1 MEISILVETSSFI
14 YTRTAP
20 NINSTFDSRFHPG
33 CYSTTDTSDNPSIT
47 SGLVLDADAT
57 KNLYP
62 LQCRLVQILLVY
74 FRVELRTLYT
84 RPLLKDKFSTTANYY
99 QQRHHHDRLLNLQL
113 GNIFS
118 MTMTM
123 DYRMHHHRRCRYVT
137 SVSISDGPSFDP
149 SSFLIICPIDVRS
162 FDPIHGPS
170 NYPSL
175 SRGSICI
182 LII

>member
-1 MEISILVETSSFI
+1 MEIGSTDRFQFQFLLHMEISIPVGTILIGTSGFINTRAVPSI
-14 YTRTAP
+14 YTRTVP

-62 LQCRLVQILLVY
+62 LQCQLVQIMLIS
-74 FRVELRTLYT
+74 FQVELRRSYT
-84 RPLLKDKFSTTANYY
+84 RSLLKDRVSITANYY
-99 QQRHHHDRLLNLQL
+99 QHYHHDRLLNLQL

-123 DYRMHHHRRCRYVT
+123 DYYMHHHRRCR
-137 SVSISDGPSFDP
+137 
-149 SSFLIICPIDVRS
+149 
-162 FDPIHGPS
+162 
-170 NYPSL
+170 
-175 SRGSICI
+175 
-182 LII
+182 